1 MRRTPVV
8 KSQIIK
14 ASVGP
19 AKRTRN
25 VVNSVI
31 QLVVGVVIGAVSVL
45 IFVGGFVIPTKS
57 SPAQRQPTRGA
68 GQPTVVLT
76 GNYSAGSSPVEKTYN
91 ATVVKDRSVPSLL
104 QLLTSDL
111 EEQREEAAYA
121 LEFGS
126 RDYRFLNQ
134 IVPAGG
140 IPILRGII
148 ENATE
153 TNEDVVIKA
162 VALLASC
169 MTGHHSIR
177 MELVQGGFLRHFLTL
192 AKDGFDDVKVP
203 AAQALLGVLSYLTES
218 EYSET
223 LSIVT
228 GLVWNGTEGVRDQ
241 AVSWLYNRYRHVYIS
256 GEEESEPGPEVI
268 LALVHVLKVGSDQA
282 KMRAARVLARPTFG
296 GVHRA
301 TIVKGGGVP
310 LLVPLL
316 TNRTVQSEVLTALL
330 LFTTEY
336 PEALAQVASV
346 GLPILQ
352 RIVEQGSGV
361 YEGDSWFVG
370 HAYTLCV
377 NLARDP
383 EVAAQMV
390 QAGMLPL
397 WGRLSQEGQ
406 GEAKRQAGRVVAFLS
421 RVTAA
426 QGQSQG
432 QRNVPPPNSPSIRRR
447 DP

>member
-1 MRRTPVV
+1 MRRIPLV
-8 KSQIIK
+8 KSGAVNASII
-14 ASVGP
+14 P
-19 AKRTRN
+19 AKRN
-25 VVNSVI
+25 GNIFHSVML
-31 QLVVGVVIGAVSVL
+31 LVIGVVLGALCVFIFIGAPVV
-45 IFVGGFVIPTKS
+45 PTTS
-57 SPAQRQPTRGA
+57 SPGRGE
-68 GQPTVVLT
+68 GSPTVVLDPPVAT
-76 GNYSAGSSPVEKTYN
+76 YSVDPVKTN
-91 ATVVKDRSVPSLL
+91 NVTVVTDRSIPSLL

-121 LEFGS
+121 LGLGTFDS
-126 RDYRFLNQ
+126 RLLRE
-134 IVPAGG
+134 IISAGG
-140 IPILRGII
+140 VPTLRGII
-148 ENATE
+148 QNATE
-153 TNEDVVIKA
+153 TNEDVLINVIGL
-162 VALLASC
+162 VSSC
-169 MTGHHSIR
+169 MICDYSIR

-192 AKDGFDDVKVP
+192 AKDGSDDVKVA
-203 AAQALLGVLSYLTES
+203 AAQALLGALSYLTES

-228 GLVWNGTEGVRDQ
+228 DLVWNATEGVRDQ
-241 AVSWLYNRYRHVYIS
+241 AVSWLYDRYRHVYIS
-256 GEEESEPGPEVI
+256 AEEESEPGPEVI
-268 LALVHVLKVGSDQA
+268 LALVHVLKVGSDQE

-310 LLVPLL
+310 LLVSQL

-346 GLPILQ
+346 GLPVLQ

-361 YEGDSWFVG
+361 YDGDTWFVG

-383 EVAAQMV
+383 AVAAQMV

-397 WGRLSQEGQ
+397 WVRLSQEGE
-406 GEAKRQAGRVVAFLS
+406 GEVKRQARRIVKLLS

-426 QGQSQG
+426 QGQGHGQG
-432 QRNVPPPNSPSIRRR
+432 AGNVPPPNNPSVRRR

>member
-1 MRRTPVV
+1 
-8 KSQIIK
+8 
-14 ASVGP
+14 
-19 AKRTRN
+19 
-25 VVNSVI
+25 
-31 QLVVGVVIGAVSVL
+31 
-45 IFVGGFVIPTKS
+45 
-57 SPAQRQPTRGA
+57 
-68 GQPTVVLT
+68 
-76 GNYSAGSSPVEKTYN
+76 
-91 ATVVKDRSVPSLL
+91 
-104 QLLTSDL
+104 
-111 EEQREEAAYA
+111 
-121 LEFGS
+121 
-126 RDYRFLNQ
+126 
-134 IVPAGG
+134 
-140 IPILRGII
+140 
-148 ENATE
+148 
-153 TNEDVVIKA
+153 
-162 VALLASC
+162 
-169 MTGHHSIR
+169 
-177 MELVQGGFLRHFLTL
+177 
-192 AKDGFDDVKVP
+192 
-203 AAQALLGVLSYLTES
+203 
-218 EYSET
+218 
-223 LSIVT
+223 
-228 GLVWNGTEGVRDQ
+228 VWNGTEGVRDQ

-383 EVAAQMV
+383 ALAAQMV

-397 WGRLSQEGQ
+397 WVRLSQEGA
-406 GEAKRQAGRVVAFLS
+406 GEAKRQARRIVKLLS

-432 QRNVPPPNSPSIRRR
+432 QGAGDVPPPSNPSLRRR